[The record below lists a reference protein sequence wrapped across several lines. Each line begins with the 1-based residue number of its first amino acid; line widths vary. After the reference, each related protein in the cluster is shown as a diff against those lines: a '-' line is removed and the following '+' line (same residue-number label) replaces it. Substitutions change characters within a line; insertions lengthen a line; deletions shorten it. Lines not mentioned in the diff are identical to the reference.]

1 MRNYL
6 IIFFLIL
13 FIIPVVFKNISAT
26 DYEIADALDGFGWSM
41 GLSLDGDRVYVSDG
55 LYNKILVFDTLENI
69 FLERISLEEK
79 LCVGHIHGVEIMTEK
94 IFVVKENQNCIAVF
108 DLTGE
113 FLYEFGKKGN
123 GQGEFDGPFDIEI
136 YQENIFITDS
146 NNNRIQVFDLT
157 GEFLYEFGKKG
168 NGQGEF
174 DGPFDIEIYQ
184 ENIFITDSNNNRIQV
199 FDLTGEF
206 LYEFGK
212 KGNGQGEFDGS
223 LGIKIYKNKI
233 FVTDSGN
240 NRIQVFDLTGEFAD
254 IIDENFNNPHQ
265 ISLSENKIY
274 VLDTYNYQVKIFS
287 NQNQVEYEEDMLET
301 NDFSLTLIII
311 LMIITIIGLF
321 MIFLRKKLAL

>member
-94 IFVVKENQNCIAVF
+94 IFVVKENQNCIA
-108 DLTGE
+108 
-113 FLYEFGKKGN
+113 
-123 GQGEFDGPFDIEI
+123 
-136 YQENIFITDS
+136 
-146 NNNRIQVFDLT
+146 
-157 GEFLYEFGKKG
+157 
-168 NGQGEF
+168 
-174 DGPFDIEIYQ
+174 
-184 ENIFITDSNNNRIQV
+184 V